1 MENET
6 VILNKYEIVEK
17 SINRINEEYENNSE
31 NLENYRR
38 LDCIVLN
45 LQRACEAT
53 IDIAMYIVSTRKL
66 GIPQTKKEAFKK
78 LEENNIISKDMS
90 KNMQNM
96 TGFRNITIH
105 DYKEINE
112 EILKEVIEKH
122 LNDLLEFARQMLNL
136 KR

>member
-1 MENET
+1 MENEA
-6 VILNKYEIVEK
+6 VILNKYEIVERC
-17 SINRINEEYENNSE
+17 INRINEEYENNSE

-96 TGFRNITIH
+96 TGFRNIAIH

>member
-1 MENET
+1 MENEA
-6 VILNKYEIVEK
+6 VILNKYEIVERC
-17 SINRINEEYENNSE
+17 INRINEEYENNSE
-31 NLENYRR
+31 NLEDYRR

-66 GIPQTKKEAFKK
+66 GIPPTKKEAFIK

-96 TGFRNITIH
+96 TGFRNIAIH

-122 LNDLLEFARQMLNL
+122 LNELLEFARQMLNL

>member
-1 MENET
+1 MENEA
-6 VILNKYEIVEK
+6 VILNKYEIVERC
-17 SINRINEEYENNSE
+17 INRINEEYENNFE

-96 TGFRNITIH
+96 TGFRNIAIH

>member
-1 MENET
+1 MENEA
-6 VILNKYEIVEK
+6 VILNKYEIVERC
-17 SINRINEEYENNSE
+17 INRINEEYENNSE
-31 NLENYRR
+31 NLEDYRR

-66 GIPQTKKEAFKK
+66 GNPQTKKEAFKK

-96 TGFRNITIH
+96 TGFRNIAIH

>member
-1 MENET
+1 MENKA
-6 VILNKYEIVEK
+6 VILNKYESIERC
-17 SINRINEEYENNSE
+17 INRINEEYENNSE
-31 NLENYRR
+31 NLEDYRR

-96 TGFRNITIH
+96 TGFRNIAIH

-122 LNDLLEFARQMLNL
+122 LNNLLEFARQMLNL

>member
-1 MENET
+1 MENEA
-6 VILNKYEIVEK
+6 VILNKYEIVERC
-17 SINRINEEYENNSE
+17 INRINEEYENNSE
-31 NLENYRR
+31 NLEDYRR

-96 TGFRNITIH
+96 TGFRNIAIH

-122 LNDLLEFARQMLNL
+122 LNNLLEFARQMLNL

>member
-1 MENET
+1 MENEA
-6 VILNKYEIVEK
+6 VILNKYEIVERC
-17 SINRINEEYENNSE
+17 INRINEEYENNSE
-31 NLENYRR
+31 NLEDYRR

-96 TGFRNITIH
+96 TGFRNIAIH

-112 EILKEVIEKH
+112 EILKELIEKH